1 MTLLQN
7 LQQLL
12 NGNKLILFFSILIFQ
27 QIFAQQSDFEKGI
40 NYFNEG
46 KYAEAIKLLEKFV
59 IKENDH
65 SETANLILVL
75 SFFKLNNFEKASILT
90 QRFITNYPASKSL
103 PVILETQLAIA
114 IKEKNFSEIE
124 SALLK
129 LDKFNLSKDQL
140 DEFYGVFTQLL
151 TVLNQNQMEY
161 LENNLRN
168 PLLKFAYHKAL
179 LVKSINELNP
189 SSIKKHYSSL
199 IQTGLHSDLLT
210 IRKIGVLIPASQKTA
225 ATEKSIIDGL
235 KLAVHKFNNEE
246 ENKIEI
252 KIYKGDEKFLEKAL
266 IELAKDPEVLCVIGP
281 LYSSQF
287 KNIAILADKLKI
299 PLISPT
305 ATAADISIKSKFIF
319 QFNPTLDVRG
329 SAMAKFGIEK
339 LNSSRIGILS
349 CDNSTY
355 KPIVNEIKKKLKS
368 SKAEILIDL
377 NWNEN
382 KKSLPAKI
390 KEIRKA
396 AVNRDLV
403 LRFNQLMDF
412 ETEQKLIA
420 LGLTHEIIDSLK
432 NIEAEV
438 SIFEIFGK
446 DAEKVCKT
454 NKLSYYKRSQS
465 IIDDLNIP
473 VYSLDA
479 LLITISNPDLIPEIT
494 NELQRQNIITQIIGN
509 DLWNSLDDLL
519 RGYPSTDGVFFTSDY
534 FVDQESKE
542 INDLIFETQS
552 LKISQPNR
560 NFFYGFETMNK
571 ILHNWDS
578 NINRENFY
586 DYLIGDRDYEGF
598 SSDIILNQNGVN
610 CSVFILQYKNR
621 KIRKIDR
628 IISN

>member
-27 QIFAQQSDFEKGI
+27 QILAQQSDFEKGV

-46 KYAEAIKLLEKFV
+46 KYAEAINLLEKFV

-75 SFFKLNNFEKASILT
+75 SYFKLNNFQKASILT

-151 TVLNQNQMEY
+151 TILNQNQMEY

-168 PLLKFAYHKAL
+168 PILKFSYHKAL

-246 ENKIEI
+246 ENKKEI

-446 DAEKVCKT
+446 DAEKICKT

-571 ILHNWDS
+571 ILHNWGS

-586 DYLIGDRDYEGF
+586 DYLIGDRDYEGL

-610 CSVFILQYKNR
+610 CSVYILQYKNR
-621 KIRKIDR
+621 KIIKIDR

>member
-1 MTLLQN
+1 
-7 LQQLL
+7 L

-27 QIFAQQSDFEKGI
+27 QILAQQSDFEKGV

-46 KYAEAIKLLEKFV
+46 KYAEAINLLEKFV

-75 SFFKLNNFEKASILT
+75 SYFKLNNFQKASILT

-151 TVLNQNQMEY
+151 TILNQTQMEY
-161 LENNLRN
+161 LEKNLRN
-168 PLLKFAYHKAL
+168 PILKYSYHKAL